1 MGKEEKNRAKEAL
14 ELIMSRYGIA
24 GQQEIA
30 TMLGFSNAY
39 LSQLASGAVK
49 MSGKAAAK
57 FESHFGINPL
67 WLMGKSDT
75 PWSQKDTPPKAGE
88 GNIDRDDLKIR
99 YSRLTAAIKAKFGL
113 KTEQEIC
120 SVLAVNN
127 TYFSNIRM
135 GRAGMRPNIKK
146 QMEIIFGVNPDFIDG
161 KSDEIFIAGAPT
173 NAIFGNNNVQ
183 NSSNVSVNDTALTRK
198 LMEENNE
205 LRKQLALA
213 NDQLATASEQLRKS
227 QDHVSRL
234 IAMLEK
240 GGANG

>member
-1 MGKEEKNRAKEAL
+1 MRKEKNRAKEAL
-14 ELIMSRYGIA
+14 ELITSRYGITK
-24 GQQEIA
+24 QQEIA
-30 TMLGFSNAY
+30 NMLGFSNAY

-49 MSGKAAAK
+49 MSQKSAAK
-57 FESHFGINPL
+57 FESHFGINPM
-67 WLMGKSDT
+67 WLMGESDK
-75 PWSQKDTPPKAGE
+75 PWSQKETPTLEKGDR
-88 GNIDRDDLKIR
+88 IDRNDLKLR

-146 QMEIIFGVNPDFIDG
+146 QLEIIFGVNPAFIDG
-161 KSDEIFIAGAPT
+161 ESDEIFVSGSPS

-198 LMEENNE
+198 LMEENTDLKRQ
-205 LRKQLALA
+205 LRIA
-213 NDQLATASEQLRKS
+213 NDQLATTNEQLRKS
-227 QDHVSRL
+227 QEHVSRL
-234 IAMLEK
+234 LDILEK
-240 GGANG
+240 GGSNG